1 MLKTSKNI
9 FLFLLFL
16 GFLPTQAQTSQN
28 PFSAD
33 IRRFQQLDFA
43 NPPKPNS
50 IVFYGSSSF
59 TLWTDVQE
67 YFPDFP
73 IINRGFGGS
82 CLTDLILFADQI
94 VFPYQPRQI
103 VIYCGE
109 NDFAS
114 NDTLSAGAVTNRFIQ
129 LFRLIRTKLPEVQIT
144 YISMKPSP
152 YRWPLAAKFTEAN
165 HDIEEFLKEQSNT
178 TYIDIWDKMLNKNS
192 LPDST
197 LFLEDMLH
205 MKAEGYKLWQ
215 QEIAP
220 HLTK

>member
-1 MLKTSKNI
+1 MKIRQNI

-16 GFLPTQAQTSQN
+16 GFLTTQAQTEKN

-43 NPPKPNS
+43 HPPKANS
-50 IVFYGSSSF
+50 ILFYGSSSF
-59 TLWTDVQE
+59 TMWTDVQD

-82 CLTDLILFADQI
+82 KLTDLILFADQI
-94 VFPYQPRQI
+94 AFPYQPRQI

-114 NDTLSAGAVTNRFIQ
+114 NDTLSAAAVTNRFIQ
-129 LFRLIRTKLPEVQIT
+129 LFRLIRTRLPEVQIT

-152 YRWPLAAKFTEAN
+152 YRWPLAAKFIEAN
-165 HDIEEFLKEQSNT
+165 HDIEEFLKEEKNT
-178 TYIDIWDKMLNKNS
+178 AFISVWDKMLNKKQ
-192 LPDST
+192 LPDSA

-205 MKAEGYKLWQ
+205 MKAEGYRLWQ

>member
-1 MLKTSKNI
+1 M
-9 FLFLLFL
+9 
-16 GFLPTQAQTSQN
+16 
-28 PFSAD
+28 
-33 IRRFQQLDFA
+33 
-43 NPPKPNS
+43 
-50 IVFYGSSSF
+50 
-59 TLWTDVQE
+59 WTDVQD

-82 CLTDLILFADQI
+82 SLTDLILFADQI

-165 HDIEEFLKEQSNT
+165 HDIEEFLKEQGNT

-192 LPDST
+192 VPDSA
-197 LFLEDMLH
+197 LFLDDMLH

>member
-1 MLKTSKNI
+1 MKIQKNI
-9 FLFLLFL
+9 LLFLLFL
-16 GFLPTQAQTSQN
+16 AFLSTQAQTTNN
-28 PFSAD
+28 PFSAE
-33 IRRFQQLDFA
+33 IRRFQQLDYTH
-43 NPPKPNS
+43 PPKANS
-50 IVFYGSSSF
+50 ILFYGSSSF
-59 TLWTDVQE
+59 RMWTDVQD
-67 YFPDFP
+67 YFPDSP

-103 VIYCGE
+103 LIYCGE

-114 NDTLSAGAVTNRFIQ
+114 NDTLSAVTVTNRFIQ
-129 LFRLIRTKLPEVQIT
+129 LFKQIRTKLPGVQIS
-144 YISMKPSP
+144 YVSMKPSP
-152 YRWPLAAKFTEAN
+152 SRWHLAAKFTEAN
-165 HDIEEFLKEQSNT
+165 HNIEEFLKEQSNT

-197 LFLEDMLH
+197 LFLDDMLH

-215 QEIAP
+215 LEIAP